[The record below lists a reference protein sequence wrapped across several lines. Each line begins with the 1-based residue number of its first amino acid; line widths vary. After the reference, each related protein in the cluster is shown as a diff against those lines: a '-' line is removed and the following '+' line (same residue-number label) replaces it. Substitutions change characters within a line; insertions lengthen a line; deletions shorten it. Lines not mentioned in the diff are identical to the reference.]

1 MINGGCRVSFGRV
14 FEGGNQREVSRKES
28 GFLEKRYPPPPQ
40 TLTGDRLSREGRGFS
55 TKGRKALVL
64 SLKLAINRVSWSSG
78 GGGGEEARC
87 SLFSRLI

>member
-28 GFLEKRYPPPPQ
+28 GFLEKGYPPPPPQ

-78 GGGGEEARC
+78 GGGEKRLDVAY
-87 SLFSRLI
+87 SRG

>member
-1 MINGGCRVSFGRV
+1 MAAAEFLSAEFSRVGIKGKFRGRKAG
-14 FEGGNQREVSRKES
+14 FWRKDI
-28 GFLEKRYPPPPQ
+28 PPPQ

-78 GGGGEEARC
+78 GGGREEARC